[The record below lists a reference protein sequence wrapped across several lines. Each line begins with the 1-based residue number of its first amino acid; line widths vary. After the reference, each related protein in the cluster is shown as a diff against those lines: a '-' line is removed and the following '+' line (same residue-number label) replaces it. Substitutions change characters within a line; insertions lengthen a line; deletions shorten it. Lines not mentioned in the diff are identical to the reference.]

1 MAGPRV
7 NAFAG
12 RSAHVNLREAHIHGW
27 RSHMCADVVATMR
40 TQSAVTVSVLWVALA
55 VKGRAERVQRSRS
68 GEANAGCELAT
79 ASEPAIL
86 DGAPTTARV
95 HSCGQ
100 NARGVGISK
109 WRHNLHFLDIG

>member
-40 TQSAVTVSVLWVALA
+40 TQVGSDGLGPLGSFGGEGACRACTTVPV
-55 VKGRAERVQRSRS
+55 R
-68 GEANAGCELAT
+68 
-79 ASEPAIL
+79 
-86 DGAPTTARV
+86 
-95 HSCGQ
+95 
-100 NARGVGISK
+100 
-109 WRHNLHFLDIG
+109 